1 MLKSI
6 GYRMFALIYSLC
18 KPLPPKRK
26 KVLCIMTHDD
36 GESSNVSLAVN
47 ALKQERTGY
56 SFSYITKRETLEVKG
71 LSSIKGLVSFFLVK
85 PYQLS
90 RAEIILMDN
99 VFLPMAYLKRRKSA
113 KVIQLWHGTGTIKK
127 FGQHVNTGRLKELE
141 KRANSNITHLI
152 VNSEETKKLYAEVFG
167 ISEDRVYPIGLPKT
181 DELIRRIGDSERLG
195 FNRDKDS
202 IYHKYAIPAAAKL
215 VLYAPT
221 FRDNELLG
229 TGILNKLFDMQKW
242 LPEDHYLGLRL
253 HPFIAEA
260 SKEVVLPPR
269 VCQMSYES
277 DLNSLIMASDI
288 LITDYSSIVF
298 EYCLTGKPMVFFAY
312 DLREFSDYGR
322 GFYYDYAAYVPGPVT
337 TTAEETAAVIREKQY
352 GTKSIA
358 SFRDRNYSYLDGKAT
373 ERLLDIIKQE
383 KPVYL

>member
-6 GYRMFALIYSLC
+6 GYRLFALVYCLC

-26 KVLCIMTHDD
+26 RVLCIMTHDD
-36 GESSNVSLAVN
+36 GEGSNVSLAVKV
-47 ALKQERTGY
+47 LKQQRAGY
-56 SFSYITKRETLEVKG
+56 SFSYITKRETLDVKG
-71 LSSIKGLVSFFLVK
+71 LMNIKGLVSFFLVK

-90 RAEIILMDN
+90 RAQIILMDN
-99 VFLPMAYLKRRKSA
+99 IFLPMAYLKRRRSV

-152 VNSEETKKLYAEVFG
+152 VNSEETKRLYAEVFG

-181 DELIRRIGDSERLG
+181 DELIHRIGDSERLG
-195 FNRDKDS
+195 LNRDKDA
-202 IYHKYAIPAAAKL
+202 IYRKYAIPEAAKL
-215 VLYAPT
+215 VIYAPT
-221 FRDNELLG
+221 FRDNELQG
-229 TGILNKLFDMQKW
+229 TGILNKLYDLQKC

-260 SKEVVLPPR
+260 SKGVVLPPR
-269 VCQMSYES
+269 VCQMSYET
-277 DLNSLIMASDI
+277 DLNSILMASDI
-288 LITDYSSIVF
+288 LITDYSSVVF

-312 DLREFSDYGR
+312 DLKEFSDYGR

-337 TTAEETAAVIREKQY
+337 TTAEETAAVIREKQFD
-352 GTKSIA
+352 TKIIA

-373 ERLLDIIKQE
+373 ERLLNILREDEQ
-383 KPVYL
+383 